1 MITSEI
7 KETLKTYKKPIGD
20 SYTLTVIPDPVR
32 DTGHFFMDSRSPDFP
47 VQMEFQ
53 FEKNGK
59 IRVSLLIAISKDNHA
74 VSLPNA
80 PFGGIWAKEN
90 LSSEVL
96 EDFILEVIVYLKGI
110 GILSVEIIQPP
121 KPYVSQ
127 ADLINNLML
136 KSGFE
141 LRKVLSHQFFLG
153 KKKIKR
159 LVQEQS
165 SKIHRKEKESGIR
178 IRTGAIQNFNFLNEI
193 RAWNSARGYDV
204 SFDDKRLISQVSEF
218 PEKYFLISVSMGD
231 REIAHSLVVQLTP
244 DSLYYFLSAMDP
256 KSTVKSLGDVMVF
269 SLFQLASEQKIEFID
284 LGSSE
289 THHRINHS
297 LMYFK
302 SRFSNDISNKISW
315 YRKIEK

>member
-1 MITSEI
+1 M
-7 KETLKTYKKPIGD
+7 KAYKKTIGD
-20 SYTLTVIPDPVR
+20 SYTLAVIPDPKE
-32 DTGHFFMDSRSPDFP
+32 DSGDFFMDSRSSEFP
-47 VQMEFQ
+47 RQLEFQ
-53 FEKNGK
+53 FGKNGK
-59 IRVSLLIAISKDNHA
+59 PRVSLLIAISNENHA
-74 VSLPNA
+74 ISLPYA
-80 PFGGIWAKEN
+80 PFGGIWSKEN
-90 LSSEVL
+90 VSSEIL
-96 EDFILEVIVYLKGI
+96 EDFIREVIDYLKGI
-110 GILSVEIIQPP
+110 GIESLEIIQPP
-121 KPYVSQ
+121 KPYVFQS
-127 ADLINNLML
+127 DLINNLML

-165 SKIHRKEKESGIR
+165 SKIHRKEKESGIK
-178 IRTGAIQNFNFLNEI
+178 IRAGAIQNFKFLDEI
-193 RAWNSARGYDV
+193 RTWNSSRGYEV
-204 SFDDKRLISQVSEF
+204 TFEEKRLISQVSEF
-218 PEKYFLISVSMGD
+218 PEKYFLISLSQGE
-231 REIAHSLVVQLTP
+231 REIAHSLVVKLTS

-256 KSTVKSLGDVMVF
+256 KSSVKSLGDILVF
-269 SLFQLASEQKIEFID
+269 SLFQLASEQKIELID